1 MAEIAA
7 DVFGSFEA
15 FWVETFGLDLEATMV
30 VVALGNGVL

>member
-15 FWVETFGLDLEATMV
+15 FGIKTLGIDLEATMV
-30 VVALGNGVL
+30 VVALGDGML